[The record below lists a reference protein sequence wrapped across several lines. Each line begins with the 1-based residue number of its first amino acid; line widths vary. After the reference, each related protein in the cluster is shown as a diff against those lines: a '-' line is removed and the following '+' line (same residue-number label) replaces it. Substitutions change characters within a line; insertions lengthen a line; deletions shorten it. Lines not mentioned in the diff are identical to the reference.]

1 MMATHTGQL
10 TGDPKE
16 EEFEAVKIDDRPS
29 HDIKAIAEE
38 AAARDSAA
46 EIEISEG
53 KQDPIPK
60 VLHFELRGD
69 KETGWNWVLWASNHR
84 AIATNPKPYKR
95 RNDAERAIR
104 RMRNEAKD
112 ARIVIATM

>member
-1 MMATHTGQL
+1 MATHKEKES
-10 TGDPKE
+10 DNKKE
-16 EEFEAVKIDDRPS
+16 EPFEEVPIDDRPS
-29 HDIKAIAEE
+29 HDIKAIATE
-38 AAARDSAA
+38 AANRDSAVG
-46 EIEISEG
+46 IEINEG

-69 KETGWNWVLWASNHR
+69 QETGWNWVLWASNHR

-104 RMRNEAKD
+104 RMRKEAKD
-112 ARIVIATM
+112 ARIVVATM